1 MPTPTLSQGAPLSL
15 LSSPPPA
22 LGSGP
27 IVGIVVGA
35 LAGLSLLV
43 VGLYSLRGKINTR
56 NLAIA
61 GTAAA
66 VEMAPALEKGG
77 AFTEVAVWNPMGVSR
92 VAARDLNGA
101 QALKVQA
108 PPLPSGW
115 TEHSDESDTWYVGPN
130 GESQWEKPR
139 PVVIGLGVHV

>member
-77 AFTEVAVWNPMGVSR
+77 AFTEVAVWNPMGMSS